1 MCVRPSPHN
10 ARRPSSGKP
19 GPSRFPEV
27 NLSKTED
34 TEAVREFQAAKLR
47 RPYYF
52 CHDTAR
58 VVAALAFGGLP
69 R

>member
-19 GPSRFPEV
+19 GPNRFHQV
-27 NLSKTED
+27 TLCKTDD
-34 TEAVREFQAAKLR
+34 TEAVREYQAAKLR
-47 RPYYF
+47 RVYLVAYA
-52 CHDTAR
+52 TA
-58 VVAALAFGGLP
+58 VTIAGLAFGGV